1 MSRATNY
8 LEHIGSDRRAAE
20 PTVVDA
26 IIALGMVLD
35 ELLGELRDA
44 INAQTGALAEHMG
57 TEHVRTLP

>member
-20 PTVVDA
+20 PSVVDA

-35 ELLGELRDA
+35 ERLGELRDA
-44 INAQTGALAEHMG
+44 INTQTRVLAERTG
-57 TEHVRTLP
+57 TEHERTLP

>member
-44 INAQTGALAEHMG
+44 INAQIGRA
-57 TEHVRTLP
+57 HV